1 MKKQKVQKRV
11 EAYCLHPSVPD
22 SCTSIFTW
30 YLSNSFKDKGE
41 AARMSLALSDQMG
54 ILKLRRGYQKR

>member
-22 SCTSIFTW
+22 SCTSILHGT
-30 YLSNSFKDKGE
+30 
-41 AARMSLALSDQMG
+41 
-54 ILKLRRGYQKR
+54 YQFLQG